1 MDNDAQSTGSVG
13 ANGTGDA
20 GVLEKIS
27 DLNNEKKVVDCA
39 FDGQSFNPNAL
50 SLKISEEN
58 DDLPPER
65 NRDDNGSI

>member
-1 MDNDAQSTGSVG
+1 MDDAQSTGSVG
-13 ANGTGDA
+13 ANDA

-50 SLKISEEN
+50 SLNILEEN
-58 DDLPPER
+58 ENDLPEK